1 MDGID
6 DQATLDVDVAVDGS
20 QADPG
25 NSGDPNAQP
34 EPFLAVNDRTKYAT
48 KEDAIK
54 AFDESGKRIAGLSAW
69 EKTAK
74 QYGLGEPKHLET
86 IFNETLELRKMKA
99 EYEALKKMQDT
110 LKAAKPTTDPSDPKA
125 KEAQEV
131 KEYLKNLGYTSKED
145 VDAMVKELRDELG
158 QLKQSGS
165 QAEDTRLEN
174 QVVEAREKLNG
185 FMAAEKITDDADG
198 TKANIVETL
207 ITNWVN
213 QDDERVAMW
222 SRGGV
227 GAAKL
232 VKEGFDKVIANL
244 GWKAQAAA
252 QPNASA
258 AQAANVGRRM
268 ANSKT
273 LPAQGTARNGSAS
286 NQPAPKKGIN
296 SDTHNKAWAMLEKMQ
311 ANA

>member
-6 DQATLDVDVAVDGS
+6 DQATLESDVVVDGS
-20 QADPG
+20 QADSG

-86 IFNETLELRKMKA
+86 IFNETLELRKVKA

-110 LKAAKPTTDPSDPKA
+110 LKAVRPTTDPSDPKA

-131 KEYLKNLGYTSKED
+131 KAYLTNLGYTSKED
-145 VDAMVKELRDELG
+145 VDKLVKELRDELG

-165 QAEDTRLEN
+165 QAESQRFEN
-174 QVVEAREKLNG
+174 QEAEAREKLG
-185 FMAAEKITDDADG
+185 SWLSEAKVTDDANG
-198 TKANIVETL
+198 TKQQIVGTL
-207 ITNWVN
+207 VKTWIEG
-213 QDDERVAMW
+213 DDDRLARW
-222 SRGGV
+222 NRGGSV
-227 GAAKL
+227 AEKL
-232 VKEGFDKVIANL
+232 VKEGFDDVMTHL
-244 GWKAQAAA
+244 GWKAAVTA